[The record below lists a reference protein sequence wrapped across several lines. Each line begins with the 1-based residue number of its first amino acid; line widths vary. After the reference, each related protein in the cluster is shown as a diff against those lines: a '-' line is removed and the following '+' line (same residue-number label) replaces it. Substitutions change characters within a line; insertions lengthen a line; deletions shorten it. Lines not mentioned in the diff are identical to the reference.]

1 MVVGGVMAKKPT
13 GRPSTFDA
21 AVADIICQRLSD
33 GEPLRKICRDEDMPP
48 WRTVY
53 AWMAA
58 DSDLSAR
65 IAHARDLGGD
75 AIAEDTL
82 NIIDEL
88 PERTPTE
95 HGDKVDTGYVAW
107 QKNRVEQRMKL
118 LAKWNPKKYGE
129 RVQADVHHTG
139 LSDVLASIT
148 GSSLKPVN
156 ETD

>member
-1 MVVGGVMAKKPT
+1 MAYDPAK
-13 GRPSTFDA
+13 
-21 AVADIICQRLSD
+21 ADEICQRLSD
-33 GEPLRKICRDEDMPP
+33 GEPLRQICRDEHMPA

-53 AWMAA
+53 AWIAA
-58 DSDLSAR
+58 DSELAAR

-82 NIIDEL
+82 KIMDEE

-95 HGDKVDTGYVAW
+95 HGSKVDTGYVQW

-129 RVQADVHHTG
+129 RVQAEVNHTG
-139 LSDVLASIT
+139 LSDVLAAIT
-148 GSSLKPVN
+148 GTSLKPVADD